1 MSERANSQPLEVR
14 IGAEVR
20 GADGKL
26 GEVHRVIVD
35 ARTGNVTDLV
45 VKHGFLFGNE
55 RVVPLGCVTKV
66 EGGVVYLDADKQA
79 FERFNGYTDDRYRAP
94 DPNYVGPPGFSN
106 TEFLLDEITSI
117 GVASYG
123 QVEPP
128 LGYPGGEQVSAD
140 DMQRPALQEGSA
152 VLDANG
158 EKVGEISELS
168 LDPDGGAPR
177 HIAVKRGFLF
187 TEEMD
192 LPLAW
197 VQEIGDDGVLLN
209 VTKADVEQQL
219 QREKAGRQP

>member
-1 MSERANSQPLEVR
+1 MNDHARDVR

-20 GADGKL
+20 GTDGKL

-35 ARTGNVTDLV
+35 ARTGHITDLV

-55 RVVPLGCVTKV
+55 RVVPLSGVAKV
-66 EGGVVYLDADKQA
+66 ENGVIYLDADKDA
-79 FERFNGYTDDRYRAP
+79 FERFNGYADDRYRAP
-94 DPNYVGPPGFSN
+94 DPNYIGPPGFNN
-106 TEFLLDEITSI
+106 TEFMLDEVTAM
-117 GVASYG
+117 GVASFG

-128 LGYPGGEQVSAD
+128 LGFPGGQQVSPD

-187 TEEMD
+187 TQEMD

-209 VTKADVEQQL
+209 VTKAEVEQQIE
-219 QREKAGRQP
+219 REKAGRRS